1 MSSMNISLRR
11 LFRGQN
17 YVRANL
23 RRGLSFLLTFFALI
37 ISALF
42 PMRDVRAQAGVE
54 LENVQ
59 ASVRFGEAIT
69 FVATVK
75 LAAPLQSSTI
85 MISDELQGLTWTEPV
100 TVQPD
105 GRTEFYFDTKQHA
118 LRPFTNVRWSYQ
130 FTFSDGST
138 AQSTF
143 FFVRYTDDR
152 FDWQVREAGPLR
164 INWYAGDASFGQAAL
179 DAAQAG
185 LDAIG
190 RIMSP
195 DLTRPVEFFIYA
207 NTEDLRQTLA
217 REAELWVAGHAD
229 PALGVVMLAIE
240 PGSEQG
246 MAMEQRIPHELMHV
260 MLYRQTGPGYPNL
273 PAWLREGMATL
284 AEVYPNTDYDRAL
297 AEAVAADNLIP
308 LPDLCGPFPTD
319 TGQAFLA
326 YAEAR
331 SFIGYLHDTYGSSKL
346 LELAAAYADGLDC
359 ERGAERTFGV
369 SLPKLEMDWRASL
382 PGQRRLLP
390 ALQNIS
396 PYLVLLCLVLIIP
409 LVGMAGTLRKKAS
422 RKEPE
427 TYVRK

>member
-1 MSSMNISLRR
+1 MRTSS
-11 LFRGQN
+11 FT
-17 YVRANL
+17 
-23 RRGLSFLLTFFALI
+23 SFLIPLTSCLTLI
-37 ISALF
+37 LASIPVHSAH
-42 PMRDVRAQAGVE
+42 AQAGVA

-75 LAAPLQSSTI
+75 VSAPLQSSTI
-85 MISDELQGLTWTEPV
+85 TITDELQGLTWTEPV

-105 GRTEFYFDTKQHA
+105 GRTEFQFDTRQHA
-118 LRPFTNVRWSYQ
+118 LRPFTNVRWSYR

-143 FFVRYTDDR
+143 FFMRYTDDR
-152 FDWQVREAGPLR
+152 FNWQARESGPWR
-164 INWYAGDASFGQAAL
+164 VNWYAGDASFGQAAL
-179 DAAQAG
+179 EAAQAG
-185 LDAIG
+185 LDSIG

-217 REAELWVAGHAD
+217 RDAELWVAGHAD
-229 PALGVVMLAIE
+229 PALGVVMLAVE
-240 PGSEQG
+240 PSAGQN

-260 MLYRQTGPGYPNL
+260 MLYRQTGPGYSNL
-273 PAWLREGMATL
+273 PAWLREGMATF

-297 AEAVAADNLIP
+297 AGAVAAGNLIP
-308 LPDLCGPFPTD
+308 LTDLCGPFPTD

-331 SFIGYLHDTYGSSKL
+331 SFIVYLHDTHGSSKL

-359 ERGAERTFGV
+359 ESGAARTFGG
-369 SLPKLEMDWRASL
+369 SLSKLEMDWRASL

-409 LVGMAGTLRKKAS
+409 LIGMAGTLRKKTS